1 MIQDDYEPLPDAA
14 GDAVAELAADLHIA
28 VMRLA
33 RRLRAE
39 RRADIGSTQL
49 GTLASVV
56 RSGPVPMS
64 ELAAAEGVRGPSM
77 TRTVACLEG
86 EGLVSRTIDPAD
98 GRRVLVAAT
107 VAGESFIADI
117 RRARRAWLAE
127 RLAHVPEADRQV
139 LGRAAVLLSELVQQ

>member
-1 MIQDDYEPLPDAA
+1 MIEDDYTPLPANDT
-14 GDAVAELAADLHIA
+14 DPVAELAADLHIA

-56 RSGPVPMS
+56 RAGPVPMS

-77 TRTVACLEG
+77 TRTVACLEA
-86 EGLVSRTIDPAD
+86 EGLVSRAVDPDD
-98 GRRVLVAAT
+98 GRRVLVVAT
-107 VAGESFIADI
+107 DEGEAFIADV
-117 RRARRAWLAE
+117 RRARRAWLAD
-127 RLAHVPEADRQV
+127 RLARVPEADREL
-139 LGRAAVLLSELVQQ
+139 LGRAAVLLSELVRQ